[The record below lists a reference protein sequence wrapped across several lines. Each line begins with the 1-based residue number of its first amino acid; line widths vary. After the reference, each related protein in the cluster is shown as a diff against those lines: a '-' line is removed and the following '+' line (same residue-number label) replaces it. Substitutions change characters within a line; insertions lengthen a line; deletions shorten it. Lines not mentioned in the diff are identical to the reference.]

1 VTSDARPRAGEED
14 DVTTTETSPGEPL
27 ATTEPPEGTT
37 GGTAP
42 ESGPS
47 ADVDGDAAPA
57 EEATRRRRGRVGTGR
72 PTLPLVPVLAVLLV
86 ALLAVGGWLWATRT
100 GSSAVTTADHD
111 EALLAA
117 RAGVVDLTSFDHLTL
132 DDDIAEVEG
141 IAVGDLR
148 EETVA
153 QLQDRRDQI
162 TEAQAVV
169 STEVIGAGVTEADG
183 SAATALLVIQSTTE
197 SAVAEQAQVVK
208 YRIEVDLQKVDGRW
222 MLSGISGR

>member
-1 VTSDARPRAGEED
+1 MTSDARTRAGEED
-14 DVTTTETSPGEPL
+14 DVTTTETSPGEVPDTGTTDGTASEPL
-27 ATTEPPEGTT
+27 PAAEGDARAEGT
-37 GGTAP
+37 
-42 ESGPS
+42 
-47 ADVDGDAAPA
+47 APA
-57 EEATRRRRGRVGTGR
+57 EETPGRSRGGR

-153 QLQDRRDQI
+153 QLQERRDQI

-183 SAATALLVIQSTTE
+183 SAATALLVIQSTQE

-208 YRIEVDLQKVDGRW
+208 YRIQVELQKVDGRW